1 MNSSSSSSFTDS
13 NPGDN
18 PFSSYNIVQWFFDD
32 TYSKLVQQYIQLH
45 QQQTDEASSSRR
57 PRKPRQVIERGRE
70 DAHQRLYNDY
80 FAENPTYPEEKFR
93 RRYCMRRNLF
103 LRIVEGVKNH
113 DPYFQ
118 ATNDWTVRQSFSA
131 LQKCTAAMRMLA
143 YGTTSYNVY
152 EYLRIA
158 ETTTTKCVKRFVKAL
173 TKKRFDEYLRRPNA
187 ADIERLLHVGQQRG
201 FPGMLGSIDCMHW
214 E

>member
-1 MNSSSSSSFTDS
+1 
-13 NPGDN
+13 
-18 PFSSYNIVQWFFDD
+18 
-32 TYSKLVQQYIQLH
+32 
-45 QQQTDEASSSRR
+45 
-57 PRKPRQVIERGRE
+57 
-70 DAHQRLYNDY
+70 
-80 FAENPTYPEEKFR
+80 
-93 RRYCMRRNLF
+93 
-103 LRIVEGVKNH
+103 
-113 DPYFQ
+113 
-118 ATNDWTVRQSFSA
+118 
-131 LQKCTAAMRMLA
+131 MLA